1 MKFGF
6 DWRIEKYMMIIVTYN
21 VGFHIT
27 GTSPYRSSLRHA
39 SRTSSWKVG

>member
-6 DWRIEKYMMIIVTYN
+6 DWRIEKYMMIIVTY
-21 VGFHIT
+21 VDFHIT

-39 SRTSSWKVG
+39 SRTSSRKVG